1 MIPISSEAD
10 YKRTREYAE
19 RLQDVLVGMRQT
31 HTASQYEWMS
41 RSFLKELTQAQHEI
55 ARFLAVPPSE
65 EASDARDD
73 QHSLPAESDA
83 HDDAP

>member
-19 RLQDVLVGMRQT
+19 KLQDVLIGMRQT

-55 ARFLAVPPSE
+55 ARYLAVPPAE
-65 EASDARDD
+65 TGSDARDH
-73 QHSLPAESDA
+73 QQSSPAETEEQGG
-83 HDDAP
+83 AP